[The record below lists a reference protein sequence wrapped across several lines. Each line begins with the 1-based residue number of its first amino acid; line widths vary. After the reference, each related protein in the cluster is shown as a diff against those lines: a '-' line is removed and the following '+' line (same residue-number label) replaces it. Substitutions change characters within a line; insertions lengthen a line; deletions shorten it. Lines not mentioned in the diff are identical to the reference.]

1 MRKKTFTMMLTIASA
16 FMFTNAVYAQWTTTG
31 TVIRP
36 TDTTRTVSI
45 GTAGSGNASLYVEKK
60 SGTSILGVR
69 SLSGGATLYLDKSAA
84 SSNTILGYRTA
95 GIAKW
100 QTGMFANENYSLK
113 NFTTGTL
120 PMVVTSNDYV
130 GIGNATTPAYTLHVE
145 GKVISPTYYTL
156 YSHSNYVGN
165 SDIRGVSGNS
175 VCNPGYGIGVEGS
188 GGYMGVYGSAS
199 GSTYTG
205 GAFGVYGY
213 ASGTAGTRYGVYG
226 AASNSGGVAWAGYF
240 SGNTYTAQ
248 LMVNTTTGANGYV
261 ASIGGK
267 LIAEEVRVA
276 LKANWPDYVFADD
289 YKLMS
294 ISELEKS
301 IQTNKHLPGI
311 PSACEVEE
319 NGLHLG
325 DMQTKMVEKLE
336 EAHLY
341 IIQLQKQIDE
351 LKAQVT
357 SIKK

>member
-1 MRKKTFTMMLTIASA
+1 MMLTLVSTLP
-16 FMFTNAVYAQWTTTG
+16 FMDAANAQWTTTG

-36 TDTTRTVSI
+36 IDTTRTVSI
-45 GTAGSGNASLYVEKK
+45 GTAGSGNATLYVERK
-60 SGTSILGVR
+60 SGASTVGVR
-69 SLSGGATLYLDKSAA
+69 SLSGGATLFLDKSVA

-113 NFTTGTL
+113 NFTTGTF
-120 PMVVTSNDYV
+120 PMVVNGSDYV

-145 GKVISPTYYTL
+145 GKVTSPSSNTL

-165 SDIRGVSGNS
+165 SDIRGVTGNS
-175 VCNPGYGIGVEGS
+175 ICNPGFGIGVEGT
-188 GGYMGVYGSAS
+188 GGYMGVMGNATATTYG
-199 GSTYTG
+199 G
-205 GAFGVYGY
+205 GAYGVYGY
-213 ASGTAGTRYGVYG
+213 ASGSAGTRYGIYG
-226 AASNSGGVAWAGYF
+226 YAYNSGGVAWAGYF
-240 SGNTYTAQ
+240 SGNTYTSQ
-248 LMVNTTTGANGYV
+248 LMVNTSTGATGYV

-357 SIKK
+357 SISK